1 MVWEV
6 ATHLPRFPEDVP
18 ITPMVSNFV
27 NHELAQKRHAR
38 TVQPWVVSATLVRD
52 LSRKGQKKRKKKKE
66 RKKKRKMKEKVRDQK
81 EYRKEVM
88 ERIIEPKT

>member
-66 RKKKRKMKEKVRDQK
+66 ENEGKSKRSKRVPKRSNGAD
-81 EYRKEVM
+81 YRA
-88 ERIIEPKT
+88 